1 MADVI
6 DERVPDHWLEV
17 SGFAVPLWVRGGA
30 EEAKQVVILSHGFTN
45 DHRDAP
51 LFSDIRGAFSED
63 GSTTLLD
70 FDYPGSGSADGEFTD
85 KRLSV
90 LRETATAVA
99 QYAREHFSRERSIP
113 ISAIGRSLGAT
124 ILLSASPQIRP
135 SRLALM
141 SPPYELVQ
149 SLGPLQGERSA
160 DGFYPLPDWAKPSG
174 QVKGRVALSYD
185 FYEELEAEEARVRDA
200 AASAGNVLLISST
213 EDPKVQTSEMDA
225 LWDILSENPS
235 NSRTTFASDHNYNSV
250 RQEATDAAVRW
261 VKR

>member
-1 MADVI
+1 MADVL
-6 DERVPDHWLEV
+6 DEREADSWLEV
-17 SGFAVPLWVRGGA
+17 SGFAVPLWLRGSM
-30 EEAKQVVILSHGFTN
+30 ENAKRIVILSHGFTN

-51 LFSDIRGAFSED
+51 LFGDIRRAFSD
-63 GSTTLLD
+63 DDRTMLID

-90 LRETATAVA
+90 LRKTVIAVA
-99 QYAREHFSRERSIP
+99 QYARKQLPHGESVP

-124 ILLSASPQIRP
+124 ILLSVSQQIRP

-141 SPPYELVQ
+141 SPPYELMQ

-160 DGFYPLPDWAKPSG
+160 DGYYPLPDWAKPSG

-185 FYEELEAEEARVRDA
+185 FYEELEPEEARVRDA

-213 EDPKVQTSEMDA
+213 EDPKVQASEMDA
-225 LWDILSENPS
+225 LWHVLSENPS
-235 NSRTTFASDHNYNSV
+235 NSRSIFASDHNYNSV
-250 RQEATDAAVRW
+250 RHEVTDAVVRW